1 MCINKKIIILAK
13 NNYFISYHLLKSA
26 IMKNKLLLMSCA
38 CCLFSS
44 AAFAETFLVTK
55 TSGDASEEGSLPY
68 VVANAPGGSEI
79 EFSIGDET
87 TVTIPAT
94 IQIDKNLTIDA
105 QGKTI
110 SVAEPGVSNYRIF
123 KIGLYAPAEDAEL
136 VSLTLKNCTLYGG
149 DGTALIDDETTM
161 ASWSATI
168 LVGKNGRLT
177 GENLLFDKAKNG
189 YSPGIM
195 ACGDI
200 TLTNCTF
207 QNLSATK
214 VGGAVYTNSGVIAR
228 FTDCTFTDNASTT
241 HGGAVGCSGS
251 TNYFTGCTFT
261 GNEASG
267 SSADGGAI
275 FLQNAGA
282 SAEIDNCTFTTNSA
296 GHYGGAVVQKNN
308 VTDGVLKIT
317 NSTFNDNT
325 AGGGGA
331 LLSWM
336 GDVTVENCSFE
347 NNRATKTS
355 GGAWYASLKTS
366 VTYHVSGCYF
376 GENTSAAHGGA
387 ILSTSDAATFTNCTF
402 YQNEITGASNGGGA
416 LAFQGNASVYNCTL
430 VGNKSVHDTYGAGI
444 HIASRAVVNVYNTIV
459 VGSEGG
465 PDIYTFDNCTLA
477 GSHNIYGTELEGDPV
492 TVDGFVDN
500 TVYTDQTLF
509 ADAEPVPALN
519 EGTTQTIAISPE
531 GIAAGAGIVVEGVP
545 TVDQRGKA
553 RSETAPSIG
562 AYEVEKAT
570 SIERVAVAESL
581 FWPNPAQDY
590 ITLADGVSEVAVY
603 DLRGA
608 LVLAAE
614 APVQTLSVDGL
625 DAGVYLLQVTVGG
638 KVYNHRLLVK

>member
-1 MCINKKIIILAK
+1 
-13 NNYFISYHLLKSA
+13 
-26 IMKNKLLLMSCA
+26 MKNKLLLMSFA

-123 KIGLYAPAEDAEL
+123 KIGLYEPAEDAEL

-149 DGTALIDDETTM
+149 DGTSLVDTETTL

-168 LVGKNGRLT
+168 FVGKNGKLT

-189 YSPGIM
+189 YAPGIM

-200 TLTNCTF
+200 TLTDCTF

-214 VGGAVYTNSGVIAR
+214 VGGAVYTNSGVTAR
-228 FTDCTFTDNASTT
+228 FTDCTFTDNTSTT

-251 TNYFTGCTFT
+251 KNYFTGCTFT
-261 GNEASG
+261 GNTGSG

-275 FLQNAGA
+275 FLQNVGA
-282 SAEIDNCTFTTNSA
+282 SAEIDNCTFMSNRA

-317 NSTFNDNT
+317 NSTFNNNT
-325 AGGGGA
+325 ANGGGA
-331 LLSWM
+331 LLTWM

-347 NNRATKTS
+347 NNRSTKTS

-366 VTYHVSGCYF
+366 VTYHISGCYF
-376 GENTSAAHGGA
+376 GENVSAAHGGA
-387 ILSTSDAATFTNCTF
+387 ILSTSDAATITNCTF
-402 YQNEITGASNGGGA
+402 YKNEITGASNGGGA
-416 LAFQGNASVYNCTL
+416 LAFQGNANIYNCTL
-430 VGNKSVHDTYGAGI
+430 VGNKSVHETYGTGI
-444 HIASRAVVNVYNTIV
+444 HLSSGAVVNVYNTIV

-465 PDIYTFDNCTLA
+465 PDIYTHNNCTLA
-477 GSHNIYGTELEGDPV
+477 GSHNIYGTELEGEPV

-519 EGTTQTIAISPE
+519 EGTTKTIAISPE

-570 SIERVAVAESL
+570 SIERIAVEKL

-590 ITLADGVSEVAVY
+590 INLADGVSEVAVY

-625 DAGVYLLQVTVGG
+625 DAGIYLLQVTVGG

>member
-1 MCINKKIIILAK
+1 
-13 NNYFISYHLLKSA
+13 
-26 IMKNKLLLMSCA
+26 MKNKLLLMSFA

-123 KIGLYAPAEDAEL
+123 KIGLYEPAEDAEL

-149 DGTALIDDETTM
+149 DGTSLVDTETTL

-168 LVGKNGRLT
+168 FVGKNGKLT

-189 YSPGIM
+189 YAPGIM

-200 TLTNCTF
+200 TLTDCTF

-214 VGGAVYTNSGVIAR
+214 VGGAVYTNSGVTAR
-228 FTDCTFTDNASTT
+228 FTDCTFTDNTSTT

-251 TNYFTGCTFT
+251 KNYFTGCTFT
-261 GNEASG
+261 GNTGSG

-275 FLQNAGA
+275 FLQNVGA
-282 SAEIDNCTFTTNSA
+282 SAEIDNCTFMSNRA

-317 NSTFNDNT
+317 NSTFNNNT
-325 AGGGGA
+325 ANGGGA
-331 LLSWM
+331 LLTWM

-347 NNRATKTS
+347 GNSSTGTS

-366 VTYHVSGCYF
+366 VTYHISGCYF
-376 GENTSAAHGGA
+376 GENVSAAHGGA
-387 ILSTSDAATFTNCTF
+387 ILSTSDAATITNCTF
-402 YQNEITGASNGGGA
+402 YKNEITGASNGGGA
-416 LAFQGNASVYNCTL
+416 LAFQGNANIYNCTL
-430 VGNKSVHDTYGAGI
+430 VGNKSVHETYGTGI
-444 HIASRAVVNVYNTIV
+444 HLSSGAVVNVYNTIV

-465 PDIYTFDNCTLA
+465 PDIYTHNNCTLA
-477 GSHNIYGTELEGDPV
+477 GSHNIYGTELEGEPV
-492 TVDGFVDN
+492 TVDGFVEN

-519 EGTTQTIAISPE
+519 EGTTKTIAISPE

-570 SIERVAVAESL
+570 SIERVAVEKL

-590 ITLADGVSEVAVY
+590 INLADGVSKVAVY

-608 LVLAAE
+608 LMQVAE
-614 APVQTLSVDGL
+614 TPVQTLSVDGL
-625 DAGVYLLQVTVGG
+625 DAGIYLLQVTVNG
-638 KVYNHRLLVK
+638 KVYNHRLVIK

>member
-1 MCINKKIIILAK
+1 
-13 NNYFISYHLLKSA
+13 
-26 IMKNKLLLMSCA
+26 MKNKLLLMSCA

-214 VGGAVYTNSGVIAR
+214 VGGAVYTNSGVTGR
-228 FTDCTFTDNASTT
+228 FTDCTFTDNTSTT

-251 TNYFTGCTFT
+251 KNYFTGCTFT
-261 GNEASG
+261 GNTGSG

-275 FLQNAGA
+275 FLQNVGA
-282 SAEIDNCTFTTNSA
+282 SAEIDNCTFMSNRA

-317 NSTFNDNT
+317 NSTFNNNT
-325 AGGGGA
+325 ANGGGA
-331 LLSWM
+331 LLTWM

-347 NNRATKTS
+347 NNRSTKTS

-366 VTYHVSGCYF
+366 VTYHISGCYF
-376 GENTSAAHGGA
+376 GENVSAAHGGA
-387 ILSTSDAATFTNCTF
+387 ILSTSDAATITNCTF
-402 YQNEITGASNGGGA
+402 YKNEITGASNGGGA
-416 LAFQGNASVYNCTL
+416 LAFQGNANIYNCTL
-430 VGNKSVHDTYGAGI
+430 VGNKSVHETYGTGI
-444 HIASRAVVNVYNTIV
+444 HLSSGAVVNVYNTIV

-465 PDIYTFDNCTLA
+465 PDIYTHNNCTLA
-477 GSHNIYGTELEGDPV
+477 GSHNIYGTELEGEPV
-492 TVDGFVDN
+492 MVDGFVDN

-519 EGTTQTIAISPE
+519 EGTTKTIAISPE

-570 SIERVAVAESL
+570 SIERVAVEKL

-590 ITLADGVSEVAVY
+590 INLADGVSKVAVY

-608 LVLAAE
+608 LMQVAE
-614 APVQTLSVDGL
+614 ATVQTLSVDGL
-625 DAGVYLLQVTVGG
+625 DAGIYLLQVTVNG
-638 KVYNHRLLVK
+638 KVYNHRLVIK